1 MEVSIWLLFLFGLF
15 EMFLFEKFT
24 KLDKMDVDDF
34 LDDIEKNGLFGYN
47 VFNDDI
53 SRDDLRNELLKGVD
67 LSKYQKSINE
77 SYLYESEV
85 SPLAVRLGLR
95 KMEELK
101 VKGKTNNTQSNT
113 KPSNSS
119 QSTTVNNGEQKVD
132 DNAPQSYKDRIEQEK
147 ERREL
152 ARLQREEKKR
162 QLEIDRQNRLN
173 KTTFKGKEE
182 NNVSDDRTTDKVNQR
197 LAKQLG
203 LKYEP
208 KVKPVKRVPKKD
220 ETEKSIGDLEKE
232 LADYMK
238 TSAKKDND
246 ILDVERKLANKMRD
260 IKPFNRLE
268 YSKKT
273 LLAIADRMDFVVYCK
288 FVKKNGEK
296 RTGKFKIVGTKSQIT
311 PKLDSIVVKDISL
324 PEPKNWRT
332 IPLDRILEIKPI

>member
-1 MEVSIWLLFLFGLF
+1 MEVSIWLLFYLECLK
-15 EMFLFEKFT
+15 MFLFEKFT

-47 VFNDDI
+47 VFNDI

-77 SYLYESEV
+77 SYLYESEI

-101 VKGKTNNTQSNT
+101 VKGKQNKQDNAKASTN
-113 KPSNSS
+113 S
-119 QSTTVNNGEQKVD
+119 QSTNVNNGEQKVD

-208 KVKPVKRVPKKD
+208 KVKPVKRVPKKA

-288 FVKKNGEK
+288 FIKKNGEK
-296 RTGKFKIVGTKSQIT
+296 RTGKFKIAGTKSQIT
-311 PKLDSIVVKDISL
+311 PKLDTIVCTDLDL
-324 PEPKNWRT
+324 PPPKNWRT

>member
-1 MEVSIWLLFLFGLF
+1 
-15 EMFLFEKFT
+15 MFLFEKFT

-47 VFNDDI
+47 VFNDI

-77 SYLYESEV
+77 SYLYEYESGV

-101 VKGKTNNTQSNT
+101 VKGKTNNAQSNA

-119 QSTTVNNGEQKVD
+119 QSTNVNNGEQKVD

-147 ERREL
+147 EIREL

-173 KTTFKGKEE
+173 KNTFKGKEE

-208 KVKPVKRVPKKD
+208 KVKPVKRVPKKA

-238 TSAKKDND
+238 TSAKKDFD

-288 FVKKNGEK
+288 FIKKTGEK
-296 RTGKFKIVGTKSQIT
+296 RTGKFKIAGTKSQIT
-311 PKLDSIVVKDISL
+311 PKLDTIICTDLSL
-324 PEPKNWRT
+324 PPPKNWRT
-332 IPLDRILEIKPI
+332 IPLDRILEIRPI

>member
-1 MEVSIWLLFLFGLF
+1 
-15 EMFLFEKFT
+15 MFLFEKFT

-47 VFNDDI
+47 VFNDI

-77 SYLYESEV
+77 SYLYETEV

-101 VKGKTNNTQSNT
+101 VKGKTNNAQSNA

-119 QSTTVNNGEQKVD
+119 QSTNVNNGEQKVD

-147 ERREL
+147 EIREL

-173 KTTFKGKEE
+173 KNTFKGKEE

-208 KVKPVKRVPKKD
+208 KVKPVKRVPKKA

-232 LADYMK
+232 LTDYMK
-238 TSAKKDND
+238 TSAKKDNDND

-288 FVKKNGEK
+288 FIKKTGEK
-296 RTGKFKIVGTKSQIT
+296 RTGKFKIAGTKSQIT
-311 PKLDSIVVKDISL
+311 PKLDTIICTDLSL
-324 PEPKNWRT
+324 PPPKNWRT